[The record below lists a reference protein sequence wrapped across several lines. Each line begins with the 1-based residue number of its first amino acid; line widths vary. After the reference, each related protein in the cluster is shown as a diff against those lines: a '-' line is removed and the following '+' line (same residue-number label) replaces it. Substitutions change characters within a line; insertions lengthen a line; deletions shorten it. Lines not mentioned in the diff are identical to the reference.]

1 MSDIIERLRAAVP
14 TYEGTPIAWPCEV
27 RSELLLEAA
36 AEVERLRG
44 DARAIT
50 AIAHTGGTY
59 GLSEREAL
67 VEIRRRTLKAWDR
80 KASRA
85 RMRDSA
91 FVPLAEVEKLTRER
105 DEARSKET
113 DYREGLQE
121 GWDAAHEGT
130 AAVVKKLREALK
142 EWDALIVHQ
151 FHGSRDAMSDMQRAA
166 LNTKRILDELDA
178 REALEAK
185 Q

>member
-1 MSDIIERLRAAVP
+1 MNEDLISDIRKRHEHDAMMTDFLRVP
-14 TYEGTPIAWPCEV
+14 KLHWAQTPAGWWAH
-27 RSELLLEAA
+27 R
-36 AEVERLRG
+36 
-44 DARAIT
+44 DRA
-50 AIAHTGGTY
+50 
-59 GLSEREAL
+59 
-67 VEIRRRTLKAWDR
+67 TL
-80 KASRA
+80 
-85 RMRDSA
+85 
-91 FVPLAEVEKLTRER
+91 LAEAEKLTRER

-113 DYREGLQE
+113 DYREGFQE